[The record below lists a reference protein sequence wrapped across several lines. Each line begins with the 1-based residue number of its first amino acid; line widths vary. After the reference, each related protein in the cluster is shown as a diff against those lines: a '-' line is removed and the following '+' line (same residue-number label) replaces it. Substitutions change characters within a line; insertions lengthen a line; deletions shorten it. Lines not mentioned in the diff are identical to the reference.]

1 MGSANHNSG
10 ESGEWQMMNFQPM
23 PLLKR
28 AAPFDDPDWI
38 YELKMDGFRA
48 LAIVEHGRA
57 QLLSRNGPSVRFVL
71 RDWKASRRCTAEC
84 ESRHRRR
91 NLLPR

>member
-1 MGSANHNSG
+1 MHP
-10 ESGEWQMMNFQPM
+10 NFQPM

-28 AAPFDDPDWI
+28 AAPFDDPEWI

-57 QLLSRNGPSVRFVL
+57 QLISRNGNPVRFVL
-71 RDWKASRRCTAEC
+71 CIGRINFRFAAEC
-84 ESRHRRR
+84 ESGHRRR
-91 NLLPR
+91 NLLAG